1 MIFFESPTV
10 FARWIGQVGK
20 IFLLS
25 VLVGE
30 IGFVEGADAMVNLMA
45 TTNRTDHVVLEI
57 VSACFNGSHYALVA
71 KPLANIVIILWLIAN
86 RTRSIVIDEL
96 VRWRSHI
103 CCGK

>member
-10 FARWIGQVGK
+10 FARWVGQVRK
-20 IFLLS
+20 IFLS

-96 VRWRSHI
+96 VRSRSHI
-103 CCGK
+103 CGI